1 MQIDPNRYYFLD
13 CATKQKIADLK
24 YGRVNCLRLRNQ
36 SLQSMVDLAFGLGTP
51 VRVQEK
57 NRSNSLILRISP
69 VKAQADEESAH
80 GNVYLS
86 YHTENVSHLKPPNF
100 VALFCERKDRNNE
113 GFTLVSTID
122 DIKEQL
128 TESEIEILS
137 SDKFTL
143 AVEDVLNIDDVDPI
157 LPTKVPIF
165 RENKMFFDNL
175 FIIPDPDA
183 VAAFEK
189 LKKVIIQVE
198 IKVLLEPDD
207 LLIFNNFTC
216 VHGRSLFRPQHDG
229 LDRCLHRLLVLDEL
243 NTFSPIT
250 EFQKYPIT
258 IENNFL
264 ETNNKLA
271 MELAKQSTNNIE
283 PVQNDSKRVCVFQVE
298 GGSDKDN
305 ATNER
310 EIKSLLS
317 SLRKRSIYGEVVI
330 YKDDDEYIEDYVE
343 SNFDFCMVR
352 INPGFYPSYT
362 ETKFLKLLKRLQSKI
377 VCLPTA
383 DGGLSA

>member
-1 MQIDPNRYYFLD
+1 MEIDPSRYYLLD

-69 VKAQADEESAH
+69 VKTQADEESAH

-113 GFTLVSTID
+113 GYTLVSTID
-122 DIKEQL
+122 DIKESL

-165 RENKMFFDNL
+165 REDKMFFDNL

-198 IKVLLEPDD
+198 IKVLLEPGD

-216 VHGRSLFRPQHDG
+216 VHGRSPFRPQHDG
-229 LDRCLHRLLVLDEL
+229 LDRCLHRLLMLDEL
-243 NTFSPIT
+243 NSCSPVI

-271 MELAKQSTNNIE
+271 IQLAKESGNNTKPTIKTT
-283 PVQNDSKRVCVFQVE
+283 KRVCVFAVE
-298 GGSDKDN
+298 EGLDKHH
-305 ATNER
+305 ASQR
-310 EIKSLLS
+310 VEITLLQDV
-317 SLRKRSIYGEVVI
+317 LRKKDIYCEVVV
-330 YKDDDEYIEDYVE
+330 YKDDDEYIEDYVA

-352 INPGFYPSYT
+352 ISRDFIQVIQ
-362 ETKFLKLLKRLQSKI
+362 KQSF
-377 VCLPTA
+377 
-383 DGGLSA
+383 